1 MKIAISAESTVDLS
15 KELIEKFDVKIIPLE
30 ITLGDRTDFDGV
42 ITCDEIIQF
51 VNENNVLPKTGAAN
65 EFRFIE
71 YFEEIRKEYDAIIHV
86 SLSSELSCTYQN
98 AVSAAQKVGGVYVV
112 NSKSLSTGIALLVL
126 YARKLVDKGLDA
138 EEIYEKVCAR
148 VDKVQASFVL
158 KRLDYLHKGGRCSSI
173 AYLGA
178 NIFKIRP
185 QIIVTEGKM
194 ISGKKFKGDFAK
206 VVKEYATSVL
216 EEFNNPDTSVV
227 FITYTTADQQIID
240 DVTQMLKDYGFE
252 DVYITRAGGTITSH
266 CGENCLGVLYINDG
280 KQD

>member
-1 MKIAISAESTVDLS
+1 LHLS
-15 KELIEKFDVKIIPLE
+15 KRSF
-30 ITLGDRTDFDGV
+30 
-42 ITCDEIIQF
+42 C
-51 VNENNVLPKTGAAN
+51 
-65 EFRFIE
+65 
-71 YFEEIRKEYDAIIHV
+71 
-86 SLSSELSCTYQN
+86 SS
-98 AVSAAQKVGGVYVV
+98 KVGGVYVV